1 MIINNRIIPG
11 VGGIGNITS
20 GNQPAHNV
28 TKPNSNFEDIFAALA
43 LYRPGPMSNI
53 DSDIKRREG

>member
-28 TKPNSNFEDIFAALA
+28 TKPNSNFEDIFAKKLFSFDKK
-43 LYRPGPMSNI
+43 LNREL
-53 DSDIKRREG
+53 IKLD